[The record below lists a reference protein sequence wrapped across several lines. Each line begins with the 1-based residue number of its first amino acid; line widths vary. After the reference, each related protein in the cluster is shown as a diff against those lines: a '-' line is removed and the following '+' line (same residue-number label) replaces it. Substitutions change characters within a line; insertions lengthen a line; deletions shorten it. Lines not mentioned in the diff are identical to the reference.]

1 MVIYLRFTIHY
12 ASMKYVT
19 FTTPDSP
26 REPKLGAIV
35 DEVVIDLHAAQS
47 WAQGARGLPPE
58 PLPGSVFELIH
69 AGQSAW
75 LYTRNLVNVLDGVDP
90 TAVKGAHRARV
101 GWRRPDATLYPPLPR
116 PMSIRDFYAFEQH
129 VKAAYANRDREVPE
143 EWYEFPAFYF
153 TNPNSVFGPDEAV
166 PYPKYTQAMDY
177 ELEIACVI
185 GKHGRDI
192 PAERAEEYIFG
203 YTIMND
209 WSARDVQRKEMK
221 MLGPAKAKDFAISIG
236 PWLVTLDDLRDR
248 AAGRPGVFDL
258 EMTARVNG
266 VEHSRG
272 NFKDI
277 YYSFGQIIE
286 YASADTF
293 LMPGD
298 VIGSG
303 TVGTGCLLELT
314 KGEGPWLK
322 PGDVVELEIERLGVL
337 RNRVVSSQ

>member
-1 MVIYLRFTIHY
+1 
-12 ASMKYVT
+12 MKYVT

-26 REPKLGAIV
+26 REPKLGVALDDVIV
-35 DEVVIDLHAAQS
+35 DLRAAQG

-58 PLPGSVFELIH
+58 PLSGSAFELIH
-69 AGQSAW
+69 AGQAAW
-75 LYTRNLVNVLDGVDP
+75 LYTRNLVNALDGVDA
-90 TAVKGAHRARV
+90 TAAKGAHRARV
-101 GWRRPDATLYPPLPR
+101 GWRRPEVTLYPPLPR
-116 PMSIRDFYAFEQH
+116 PMSLRDFYAFEQH
-129 VKAAYANRDREVPE
+129 VKAAYGNRGRDVPE
-143 EWYEFPAFYF
+143 EWYQFPAFYF
-153 TNPNSVFGPDEAV
+153 TSPNSIFGPDEAV

-185 GKHGRDI
+185 GKPGRDI

-203 YTIMND
+203 FTIMND
-209 WSARDVQRKEMK
+209 WSARDVQRREMK
-221 MLGPAKAKDFAISIG
+221 MLGPAKSKDFATSLG
-236 PWLVTLDDLRDR
+236 PWLVTLDELRDR
-248 AAGRPGVFDL
+248 ATGRPGVFAL
-258 EMTARVNG
+258 EMTAQVNG
-266 VEHSRG
+266 VERSRG

-337 RNRVVSSQ
+337 RNGVGSQ